1 MAGPVFLKQ
10 FGPFLKSWAASL
22 IGRRP
27 NSGSNSSLGFR
38 ISSHLLHPCRN
49 VSLISPRQM
58 LEAEVE
64 DAIEFVEGDAHVE
77 TGASGDET
85 IAAGLLHNRQ
95 AIQVKPTDRAR
106 IEALHDHIFRGLEPA
121 TNRRDAVLDKILP
134 RALHHVVFRVIRRRQ
149 NFFRHAERRANFR
162 FSRNCKS
169 LLERE
174 GLIISETPVSN
185 SGRSAIPAR
194 RLRLRNSAINC
205 SSCSGSIR
213 LSLRTMS
220 PASPLFSMIPR
231 MNADAAKSVFA
242 AIAAA

>member
-85 IAAGLLHNRQ
+85 IAAGVLVYWGGYQGQPSR
-95 AIQVKPTDRAR
+95 PRSDRASSR
-106 IEALHDHIFRGLEPA
+106 PH
-121 TNRRDAVLDKILP
+121 LP
-134 RALHHVVFRVIRRRQ
+134 RP
-149 NFFRHAERRANFR
+149 RAGN
-162 FSRNCKS
+162 KS
-169 LLERE
+169 
-174 GLIISETPVSN
+174 
-185 SGRSAIPAR
+185 AR
-194 RLRLRNSAINC
+194 R
-205 SSCSGSIR
+205 GSR
-213 LSLRTMS
+213 
-220 PASPLFSMIPR
+220 
-231 MNADAAKSVFA
+231 
-242 AIAAA
+242 

>member
-85 IAAGLLHNRQ
+85 IAAGVLHNRR
-95 AIQVKPTDRAR
+95 AITAKPTERPPTQAPH
-106 IEALHDHIFRGLEPA
+106 AHTFTGPA
-121 TNRRDAVLDKILP
+121 
-134 RALHHVVFRVIRRRQ
+134 
-149 NFFRHAERRANFR
+149 
-162 FSRNCKS
+162 
-169 LLERE
+169 
-174 GLIISETPVSN
+174 
-185 SGRSAIPAR
+185 
-194 RLRLRNSAINC
+194 
-205 SSCSGSIR
+205 
-213 LSLRTMS
+213 
-220 PASPLFSMIPR
+220 
-231 MNADAAKSVFA
+231 
-242 AIAAA
+242 

>member
-121 TNRRDAVLDKILP
+121 TNRRDAALDKILP
-134 RALHHVVFRVIRRRQ
+134 RALHRVVVRVIRRRQ

-162 FSRNCKS
+162 ARKFPILQELQIAAGK
-169 LLERE
+169 
-174 GLIISETPVSN
+174 
-185 SGRSAIPAR
+185 GRSEEHTSELQSHSFISYA
-194 RLRLRNSAINC
+194 
-205 SSCSGSIR
+205 
-213 LSLRTMS
+213 
-220 PASPLFSMIPR
+220 
-231 MNADAAKSVFA
+231 VFCLKK
-242 AIAAA
+242 